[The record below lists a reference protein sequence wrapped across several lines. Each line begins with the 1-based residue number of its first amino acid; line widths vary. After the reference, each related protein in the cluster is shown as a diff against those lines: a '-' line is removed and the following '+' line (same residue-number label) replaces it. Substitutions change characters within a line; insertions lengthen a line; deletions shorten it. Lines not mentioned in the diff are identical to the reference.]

1 MHHQNLLHRII
12 TFLIAFVWLANG
24 LYCKVLNAVP
34 RHQQIVAEILGT
46 KHAPLFIQLIGA
58 AEIVMAVWIII
69 GFKSRLCAVVQI
81 AVVAS
86 MNLLEFLLV
95 PQLLLFGKW
104 NALFALLFI
113 LIVYIQTFVLPKRK
127 TSQPYLWS
135 PS

>member
-1 MHHQNLLHRII
+1 MHHQNLLHRIL

-24 LYCKVLNAVP
+24 LYCKLLNAVP

-46 KHAPLFIQLIGA
+46 QQAPLFTQLIGA
-58 AEIVMAVWIII
+58 AEIIIAIWIISGI
-69 GFKSRLCAVVQI
+69 KSRLCAALQI
-81 AVVAS
+81 SVVAV

-104 NALFALLFI
+104 NAFFALLFI
-113 LIVYIQTFVLPKRK
+113 LIVYIHTFVIHKRK
-127 TSQPYLWS
+127 TRQPYLWS

>member
-1 MHHQNLLHRII
+1 MYHQKLLHRIL

-46 KHAPLFIQLIGA
+46 EHAPLFTLLIGT
-58 AEIVMAVWIII
+58 AEMVMAVWIIS
-69 GFKSRLCAVVQI
+69 GYKSRLCAVVQI
-81 AVVAS
+81 AVVAA

-113 LIVYIQTFVLPKRK
+113 ILVYFHTFILRKRM
-127 TSQPYLWS
+127 THQSYLWS

>member
-1 MHHQNLLHRII
+1 MHHQNLLHRIL

-24 LYCKVLNAVP
+24 LYCKLLNAVP

-46 KHAPLFIQLIGA
+46 QQAPLFTRLIGA
-58 AEIVMAVWIII
+58 AEIIMAVWIISGI
-69 GFKSRLCAVVQI
+69 KSRLCAALQI
-81 AVVAS
+81 TVVAV

-104 NALFALLFI
+104 NAFFALLFI
-113 LIVYIQTFVLPKRK
+113 LIVYIHTFVIQKRK
-127 TSQPYLWS
+127 TRQPYLWS